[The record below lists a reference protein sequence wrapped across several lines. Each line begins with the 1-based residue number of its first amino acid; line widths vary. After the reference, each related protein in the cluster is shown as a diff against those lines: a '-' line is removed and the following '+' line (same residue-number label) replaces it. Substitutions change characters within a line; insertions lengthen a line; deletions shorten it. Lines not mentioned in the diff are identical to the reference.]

1 MRIALTIV
9 LLTCVAGA
17 ATAAGWNVTSTF
29 PPDKGSYV
37 GDGAADSGREGGEGF
52 GDALVI
58 GSLPFSDTGA
68 TCDNFDDITLPCAA
82 SSAPDVVY
90 SYTAAA
96 DGLINVSLCGSGY
109 DTALGIYDGGQSN
122 MFCNDD
128 FCGLQSEVDG
138 INVSAGQTIYIVID
152 GFSTGCGSYTL
163 NVSRD
168 EPCVVDC
175 PTGAQDEN
183 EPVCGDGYYD
193 TTNGGCNSTGWTILC
208 PQDGDNAVLCGT
220 SGNYVYSGLTYRD
233 TDWITAY
240 GTGGT
245 LSATVRAEFPVQF
258 IFIAITDCSLPDY
271 DITSG
276 PACTDLTLSRTVAAG
291 APVWLWVGPSV
302 FNGVPCG
309 ADYTLTV
316 SGLGTGDGCEP
327 SPVLDKSWGE
337 IKGLYR

>member
-1 MRIALTIV
+1 MRIALSIV

-17 ATAAGWNVTSTF
+17 AAAAGWTVTSNF

-58 GSLPFSDTGA
+58 PSLPYSDTGA

-96 DGLINVSLCGSGY
+96 AGVINVSLCGSGY
-109 DTALGIYDGGQSN
+109 DTALGIYDAGFSN

-128 FCGLQSEVDG
+128 FCGLQSEIDG
-138 INVSAGQTIYIVID
+138 INVVAGQTIYIVID
-152 GFSTGCGSYTL
+152 GFSTSCGSYTL
-163 NVSRD
+163 YVSRD
-168 EPCVVDC
+168 EPCIVDC
-175 PTGAQDEN
+175 PTGAQQEN
-183 EPVCGDGYYD
+183 EPDCYDNYYD
-193 TTNGGCNSTGWTILC
+193 TTNGGCNSTGWSLVC
-208 PQDGDNAVLCGT
+208 PQDGANAVFCGT
-220 SGNYVYSGLTYRD
+220 GGTYLYNGFSYRD
-233 TDWITAY
+233 TDWIIAY

-245 LSATVRAEFPVQF
+245 LTGTVRAEFPVQF
-258 IFIAITDCSLPDY
+258 IFIYGTDCNNLGY

-276 PACTDLTLSRTVAAG
+276 AACQDVSLSRNVAAG
-291 APVWLWVGPSV
+291 VPVWFWVGANQ
-302 FNGVPCG
+302 FNGIPCG
-309 ADYTLTV
+309 SNYTLTV